1 MKRFGLVISIVLGL
15 LISFVGVRFS
25 PLTIQDEVT
34 SDVYERSEGDERTL
48 RIQPRYALLR
58 SEYHSLILG
67 LLFYATM
74 LAGIALGQLFQEVVA
89 KPDEQVKLKKLLRTL
104 NKGRSWAAMLASPIV
119 FFSTVPSLLALGAV
133 SVAFFYALQ
142 NGFFCLAVF
151 NAISAKFTSS
161 SNVATGT

>member
-1 MKRFGLVISIVLGL
+1 MKRLGLVISLVGGIF
-15 LISFVGVRFS
+15 ISFVGVRFS
-25 PLTIQDEVT
+25 LLTFRVT
-34 SDVYERSEGDERTL
+34 GEEFQSL
-48 RIQPRYALLR
+48 YAFSL
-58 SEYHSLILG
+58 SEYRSLILG

-74 LAGIALGQLFQEVVA
+74 LAGIALGQLFQEVIA
-89 KPDEQVKLKKLLRTL
+89 KPDEQVKLKELIRTL

-161 SNVATGT
+161 SQRAV